1 MVKKKDEP
9 PEQALGERG
18 KAFWSALTKVLE
30 FAPQETEVLLEACR
44 TLDRINDLTAVIE
57 ADGTMISGSM
67 GQRIL
72 HPAVAEVRQLQ
83 AAFVRLTGALNL
95 PEDAAAGDRFRTAR
109 AKAGAAARHGL
120 RAV

>member
-1 MVKKKDEP
+1 MNESKDAP
-9 PEQALGERG
+9 PDGLGERG
-18 KAFWSALTKVLE
+18 TALWSALTRDIE
-30 FAPQETEVLLEACR
+30 FAPQEAEVLVEACR
-44 TLDRINDLTAVIE
+44 TLDRIDDLTDVLDR
-57 ADGTMISGSM
+57 DGTMISGSM

-83 AAFVRLTGALNL
+83 AAFVRLSGALNL
-95 PEDAAAGDRFRTAR
+95 PEDKAADEAFRTKR